1 MRCVVCDGGLRAAVR
16 DAAGYTL
23 ELHTL
28 SDARNPLHRKEKRK
42 HEIRQRGPRRDAQPL
57 HATPLAAVLFPA
69 PLRAP
74 LSFFFHK
81 KENIKLYRLGCLSA
95 PAPVLGHVA
104 VRGAGGGGL
113 EYESGRTGRHR
124 AWSGHLLFP
133 LSVPAATRHGLPNE
147 AIAAFANCTNS
158 KPQPSAFQAQQG
170 WGGDSSRS
178 QRAGDR
184 HGDACFGR
192 VQNASPR
199 CMTAGLTPGACV
211 QIEAT

>member
-23 ELHTL
+23 ELLNRLTIE
-28 SDARNPLHRKEKRK
+28 N
-42 HEIRQRGPRRDAQPL
+42 
-57 HATPLAAVLFPA
+57 
-69 PLRAP
+69 
-74 LSFFFHK
+74 K
-81 KENIKLYRLGCLSA
+81 KENTP
-95 PAPVLGHVA
+95 PAFTGRTPARDSPGHVA
-104 VRGAGGGGL
+104 VRGGGGGGL

-170 WGGDSSRS
+170 WGGDSSRC